1 MEMHQI
7 RYFLTLCEELNFT
20 RAAEKCHVAQPA
32 LTRAIKLLEEEFGGL
47 LFHRERARTH
57 LSELGQ
63 AVRPYL
69 EEVQRQSQQAKN
81 LATSLIEL
89 KSTPLKLGVMCTI
102 GPGNFVGLL
111 SNLQAQ
117 HPGIELQIMD
127 ASAADLQARLLDG
140 GLEAAIYCWPD
151 QIDDRLHYLPLF
163 REQFFIV
170 LGQRHRLAAN
180 NAVRVADLN
189 GERYLNRINCEQV
202 NLARDVF
209 ARQGTKV
216 ERVYRS
222 DRDDWIVA
230 MVAAGL
236 GFGFMPQCSISE
248 RPDIVGPAPGR
259 ARVLARGEP
268 RHRAR
273 APALSR
279 DRRSG
284 TRSDADAM
292 ARCARAGGPKQPD
305 PGCRPNALGG
315 RKSENP
321 VIWSNAQSPPGAST
335 TSGVVGRRR
344 FVAVHRMVRSGPVFV
359 ISPCERPATMC
370 SCPSKP

>member
-1 MEMHQI
+1 MEMYQI
-7 RYFLTLCEELNFT
+7 RYFLVLCEELNFT

-69 EEVQRQSQQAKN
+69 EEAQRQSQQAKN

-151 QIDDRLHYLPLF
+151 QMNCMLTQTRRYSQPT
-163 REQFFIV
+163 V
-170 LGQRHRLAAN
+170 AKPMAA
-180 NAVRVADLN
+180 R
-189 GERYLNRINCEQV
+189 
-202 NLARDVF
+202 
-209 ARQGTKV
+209 
-216 ERVYRS
+216 
-222 DRDDWIVA
+222 
-230 MVAAGL
+230 
-236 GFGFMPQCSISE
+236 
-248 RPDIVGPAPGR
+248 
-259 ARVLARGEP
+259 
-268 RHRAR
+268 
-273 APALSR
+273 
-279 DRRSG
+279 
-284 TRSDADAM
+284 
-292 ARCARAGGPKQPD
+292 
-305 PGCRPNALGG
+305 
-315 RKSENP
+315 
-321 VIWSNAQSPPGAST
+321 
-335 TSGVVGRRR
+335 
-344 FVAVHRMVRSGPVFV
+344 
-359 ISPCERPATMC
+359 
-370 SCPSKP
+370 

>member
-127 ASAADLQARLLDG
+127 ASPADLQARLLDG
-140 GLEAAIYCWPD
+140 GLEAAIYC
-151 QIDDRLHYLPLF
+151 
-163 REQFFIV
+163 
-170 LGQRHRLAAN
+170 LA
-180 NAVRVADLN
+180 
-189 GERYLNRINCEQV
+189 G
-202 NLARDVF
+202 
-209 ARQGTKV
+209 
-216 ERVYRS
+216 S
-222 DRDDWIVA
+222 DRRSPP
-230 MVAAGL
+230 L
-236 GFGFMPQCSISE
+236 S
-248 RPDIVGPAPGR
+248 PAVSR
-259 ARVLARGEP
+259 TVL
-268 RHRAR
+268 HRAR
-273 APALSR
+273 SAASAGR
-279 DRRSG
+279 EQRSAGRRSQ
-284 TRSDADAM
+284 RRALPQSD
-292 ARCARAGGPKQPD
+292 Q
-305 PGCRPNALGG
+305 L
-315 RKSENP
+315 
-321 VIWSNAQSPPGAST
+321 
-335 TSGVVGRRR
+335 
-344 FVAVHRMVRSGPVFV
+344 
-359 ISPCERPATMC
+359 
-370 SCPSKP
+370 